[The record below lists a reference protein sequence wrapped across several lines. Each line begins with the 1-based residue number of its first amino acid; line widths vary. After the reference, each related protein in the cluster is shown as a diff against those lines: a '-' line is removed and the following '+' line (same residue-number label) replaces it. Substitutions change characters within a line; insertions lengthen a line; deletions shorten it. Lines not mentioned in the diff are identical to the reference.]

1 METDITSTQEGEK
14 SKKKKECFID
24 RERLKEYKSD
34 NYLISTLRFS
44 IIEKVLTKY
53 LFQNSGSNKDFSLNP
68 ISKTFSRQKND
79 DEKPNLKEIL
89 EKLNE
94 NFSEESPL
102 YFYNQISKEILR
114 IFNKVDLNK
123 ISFEDYILKLEFL
136 LSWHFESN
144 FYPRTDIFE
153 IIESVNDNIYLSN
166 GITNYFYSVESINTI
181 EKFIKIFEKQSLCTR
196 IKNDINLINNYFCS
210 EKIYYFYCDMNKKQ
224 KIPCGNFIKYLLN
237 QLKTKIDK
245 DKNGKINSFEIQN
258 YIMMNL
264 YIIDKIIQNYSFYL
278 YKEPELAEIFDSLEI
293 FKAFPCPISNYCNRV
308 LENIVNENSFQGISL
323 LNKLRQQYFLDLL
336 DNDITIIDTDKF
348 KYTLVTYS
356 KEWDKEKKDDPNCN
370 YFNIAKFM
378 QYLKDKPKNKKNKKL
393 ILKEI
398 LIKIFITFLFNSPQN
413 FNDETIK
420 KMYNL
425 YMPNYTNVYEGG
437 KNFVDIEKDKVKAS
451 LEKMFNVIDSGM
463 DKTVLDFS
471 KEINLLSKKIIST
484 VSTSRPDAKKVGN
497 IYTSDFFLPIN
508 SMRNYLKPNFTEFKP
523 IYKGNPEENDS
534 NILNIFDSYIKN
546 FKDVVNTY
554 FKYFFLKPVDKEI
567 NQNLDTMRHNFFLN
581 YRINVLIFEEENT
594 INDLIE
600 NLQNKIFNVLE
611 TKISDEEF
619 NNFWKFFVDN
629 KKEIIPKFLLYVVP
643 FYERS
648 SSNPFKILTEEN
660 TLKNKEN
667 YLSEFIANHD
677 YIYKNIIFMPFSTSC
692 DSSLCHLIN
701 NSSEKTDDFIQN
713 PDQNAMYSPLRKC
726 LNNYL
731 GDSSGLFELDLYK
744 ITIITNYDKINDK
757 IEKVF
762 FKNIEILEVN
772 NDSLKNTKLTMSCV
786 DELGIERRGTMEI
799 DLGSNDFDIKI
810 FNLFYKNNVPFNYNM
825 NSNKGWLEMF
835 LDDKYDIVEVDR
847 FCNFQRFLEYN
858 KESKFY
864 DEINLPTT
872 DIESRFKNYKIKNI
886 TIESNSPNIII
897 RCDDYVD
904 INYLKNIEKE
914 KDSSSNKS
922 NNSNEIKLKIIIEPF
937 CVNDKRYSI
946 PIATFTTI

>member
-1 METDITSTQEGEK
+1 MEKEEKVSQDAEK
-14 SKKKKECFID
+14 SKKKKETFI
-24 RERLKEYKSD
+24 EKECLKGYKSD
-34 NYLISTLRFS
+34 NYLISTLRLS

-53 LFQNSGSNKDFSLNP
+53 LFQNSGLNKDFSLNP
-68 ISKTFSRQKND
+68 LFQKFSKDKN
-79 DEKPNLKEIL
+79 NLKELL
-89 EKLNE
+89 EGFVKT
-94 NFSEESPL
+94 FGKESPL
-102 YFYNQISKEILR
+102 YFYNQISNEIKRVFSKDDFTKLT
-114 IFNKVDLNK
+114 
-123 ISFEDYILKLEFL
+123 FEDYILKLEFL
-136 LSWHFESN
+136 LSWHFENN
-144 FYPRTDIFE
+144 FYPRKEIFE

-166 GITNYFYSVESINTI
+166 GITNYFYSIESINTI

-196 IKNDINLINNYFCS
+196 IKKDIDLINNLFCT
-210 EKIYYFYCDMNKKQ
+210 EKIYYFFCDYNKKQ
-224 KIPCGNFIKYLLN
+224 KIPCGNFIKYLLK
-237 QLKTKIDK
+237 QLNTKIER
-245 DKNGKINSFEIQN
+245 DKNMKINSIEIQN

-264 YIIDKIIQNYSFYL
+264 FLIDKILQNYPFYL
-278 YKEPELAEIFDSLEI
+278 YKEPELAEIFESLEI

-308 LENIVNENSFQGISL
+308 IENIVNENSLQGISI
-323 LNKLRQQYFLDLL
+323 LNKLRQQYYLDLL
-336 DNDITIIDTDKF
+336 DNDITIIDTSKF
-348 KYTLVTYS
+348 KYTLIIYS
-356 KEWDKEKKDDPNCN
+356 KEWDKERKDDINCN

-378 QYLKDKPKNKKNKKL
+378 EYLKDKPKDKKNKKL

-398 LIKIFITFLFNSPQN
+398 LIKIFITILFNSPQN
-413 FNDETIK
+413 FNDDTIK
-420 KMYNL
+420 KIYNL
-425 YMPNYTNVYEGG
+425 YMPNYTTIYDG
-437 KNFVDIEKDKVKAS
+437 KNIAEIEKDKVKGS
-451 LEKMFNVIDSGM
+451 LEKMFNIIDSGM

-484 VSTSRPDAKKVGN
+484 VSTSKPDMKKGGN

-508 SMRNYLKPNFTEFKP
+508 SMRNYLKPNYTEFKP
-523 IYKGNPEENDS
+523 IYKDNPPENDS

-554 FKYFFLKPVDKEI
+554 FKYFFSKPVDNEI
-567 NQNLDTMRHNFFLN
+567 NQNLDTMRRNFFLN
-581 YRINVLIFEEENT
+581 YHINVLIFEEENSIT
-594 INDLIE
+594 ELIE
-600 NLQNKIFNVLE
+600 NLQNTIFKVLDK
-611 TKISDEEF
+611 KISDEEF
-619 NNFWKFFVDN
+619 NNFWKYFIDD

-648 SSNPFKILTEEN
+648 TSNPFKILTEEN

-677 YIYKNIIFMPFSTSC
+677 YIYKNMIFMPFSTSC

-701 NSSEKTDDFIQN
+701 NSPEKTEDFIQN
-713 PDQNAMYSPLRKC
+713 PDKNTMYSPLRKC

-744 ITIITNYDKINDK
+744 ITINDK

-772 NDSLKNTKLTMSCV
+772 DDSYKQTKLTMTCV
-786 DELGIERRGTMEI
+786 DELGIERRGTLDI
-799 DLGSNDFDIKI
+799 DLGNNDFDIKI

-835 LDDKYDIVEVDR
+835 LDDKYDIVEVDK
-847 FCNFQRFLEYN
+847 FCNFQQFLEYN

-864 DEINLPTT
+864 DEFNLPTT

-886 TIESNSPNIII
+886 IIESNSPNIII

-904 INYLKNIEKE
+904 IDYSKEIEM
-914 KDSSSNKS
+914 DTCSSKS
-922 NNSNEIKLKIIIEPF
+922 NCSTELKLKIKIEPF